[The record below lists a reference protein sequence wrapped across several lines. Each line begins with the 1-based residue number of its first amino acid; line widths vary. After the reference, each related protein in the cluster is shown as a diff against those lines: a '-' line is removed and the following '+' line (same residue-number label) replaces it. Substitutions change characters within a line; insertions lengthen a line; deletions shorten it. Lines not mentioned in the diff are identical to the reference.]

1 MTEMTKK
8 SERYPNPRFSNLEEE
23 HKYWETHSPLE
34 EGYEGEV
41 QTGEQRRSSFLSV
54 RMTGD
59 ELSRLRAAAAKQGLG
74 PSTYA
79 RLLIRMLLDGNANCP
94 ALSAIS
100 YPSSLPGANR
110 TEADFVRIQH
120 KIHDKIESNPE
131 DIYMYVL
138 KTADVTANRQAVSY
152 LLEALGSLCTTH
164 RVVTRDDAD
173 YEKVEP
179 LVRISE

>member
-1 MTEMTKK
+1 MTKK

-54 RMTGD
+54 RMTGE
-59 ELSRLRAAAAKQGLG
+59 ELSRLRAAAAEYALG

-79 RLLIRMLLDGNANCP
+79 RLLIRTVLDGHANWP
-94 ALSAIS
+94 APSAIS
-100 YPSSLPGANR
+100 HPSSLPEPNRETGANR
-110 TEADFVRIQH
+110 WGVRHNIFDN
-120 KIHDKIESNPE
+120 KYEPNPE
-131 DIYMYVL
+131 AIYIL
-138 KTADVTANRQAVSY
+138 NTAKWTANPQAICRI
-152 LLEALGSLCTTH
+152 LEAIDSLGATH
-164 RVVTRDDAD
+164 RLVTPDDAD

-179 LVRISE
+179 LVRT

>member
-34 EGYEGEV
+34 EGYKGEV

-79 RLLIRMLLDGNANCP
+79 RLLIRTLLDGNANCP

-100 YPSSLPGANR
+100 YPSSLPEPNR

-131 DIYMYVL
+131 AIYIL
-138 KTADVTANRQAVSY
+138 NTAKWTANPQAIY
-152 LLEALGSLCTTH
+152 RILEAIDSLGATH
-164 RVVTRDDAD
+164 RLVTPDDAD